1 MSKKA
6 LGKGIDALFL
16 SPEEEVKA
24 VLPPSGTTV
33 LMVPVDRVKQNPFQ
47 PRKRFNEE
55 ALQELSLSIAQQG
68 ILQPILAEKL
78 EDFFIIVAGERRYR
92 AALMAGLTEVPLIV
106 KEFTE
111 EEKLEIALIENLQRE
126 DLTPLEEAK
135 AIKAIIDKTGL
146 SQESIAEKLGKNRST
161 IANSLRLLKLPQEIQ
176 ESLDREELTPG
187 HARAILSLVNPA
199 DQQILFKRILKE
211 ELSVRKAEEL
221 ALQLSR
227 GSRAAENPVKEKPA
241 QRANLGPELLEMEQQ
256 LIDSLGTKVAI
267 RGNGKSGKIEI
278 SYFSMEDLERVLSI
292 ITK

>member
-1 MSKKA
+1 VSKKA

-16 SPEEEVKA
+16 SPDEEIKPA
-24 VLPPSGTTV
+24 PQPSGTTV

-78 EDFFIIVAGERRYR
+78 EDSFIIVAGERRYR

-135 AIKAIIDKTGL
+135 AIKAIIEKTGL
-146 SQESIAEKLGKNRST
+146 SQEAIAEKLGKNRST

-211 ELSVRKAEEL
+211 DLSVRKAEEL

-227 GSRAAENPVKEKPA
+227 GSRAAENPGKEKPA
-241 QRANLGPELLEMEQQ
+241 QRNNLGPELLEMEQE